1 MAGRLIPVFFSS
13 RIQISWNFRNVSKV
27 SLHLA
32 ISGCSSP
39 AAFIR
44 RKALYRS
51 RCTGCPPTSFF
62 HRVPY
67 GADDLLCRQG
77 IHIPFP
83 LFLLYGD
90 PAVELVF
97 GQAVFHTEGR
107 KFFFLPFPFP
117 VCPWQPGTVCPAG
130 VPSAVSGHE
139 ERTACP
145 HTGQAFSDFREFH
158 EQDGSRL
165 PFQVFQAL
173 CDPIVGIIR
182 ESS

>member
-1 MAGRLIPVFFSS
+1 MAGWLIPASFSS
-13 RIQISWNFRNVSKV
+13 QIQVSWNFKNVSKV

-67 GADDLLCRQG
+67 GADDFLCRQG

-97 GQAVFHTEGR
+97 GQAVFHTEGK

-117 VCPWQPGTVCPAG
+117 VG
-130 VPSAVSGHE
+130 VH
-139 ERTACP
+139 
-145 HTGQAFSDFREFH
+145 
-158 EQDGSRL
+158 GSQVPFVL
-165 PFQVFQAL
+165 P
-173 CDPIVGIIR
+173 
-182 ESS
+182 ESSQPFPGMRNALRVHIQGRRFRISGNSMSRMEADSLFRSFKHCAIP